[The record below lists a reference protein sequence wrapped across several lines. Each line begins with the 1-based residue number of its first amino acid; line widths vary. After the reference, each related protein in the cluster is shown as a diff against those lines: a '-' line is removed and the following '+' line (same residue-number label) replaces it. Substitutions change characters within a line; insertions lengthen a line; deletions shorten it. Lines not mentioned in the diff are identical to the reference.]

1 MNLMDLFHASP
12 LEIPNAIPKLGMT
25 LSTATVVEAIGTHA
39 VLIRKSAEKAR
50 EIVIQ
55 TQSVM
60 VHWFVNIMAV
70 HLYHG
75 IQP

>member
-1 MNLMDLFHASP
+1 MDLFHASP

-39 VLIRKSAEKAR
+39 VLIKKNAEKAK
-50 EIVIQ
+50 EIAIQ
-55 TQSVM
+55 IQSVM

-70 HLYHG
+70 HL
-75 IQP
+75 

>member
-1 MNLMDLFHASP
+1 MDLYHANP

-25 LSTATVVEAIGTHA
+25 LSTATAVEAIGTHA
-39 VLIRKSAEKAR
+39 VLIRKNAEKAK

-60 VHWFVNIMAV
+60 AH
-70 HLYHG
+70 
-75 IQP
+75 